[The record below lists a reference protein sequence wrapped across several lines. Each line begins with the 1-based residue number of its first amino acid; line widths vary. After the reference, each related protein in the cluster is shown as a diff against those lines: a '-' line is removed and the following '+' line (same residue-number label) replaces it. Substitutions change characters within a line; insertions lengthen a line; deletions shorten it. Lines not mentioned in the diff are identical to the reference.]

1 MLTLLAKILGPDRA
15 VTAYVFLQRWGLGLG
30 LGLAFVVGMG
40 LFLTFSAPSR
50 LEHVAHVTAEVL
62 STSPINGD
70 ARNGLLVDVR
80 LPEGKVLNL
89 TETEGLIDL
98 VPGQPACVE
107 LRRHTVTGQDHYRL
121 RLAHRCTD

>member
-1 MLTLLAKILGPDRA
+1 MLTFLAKILGPDRA
-15 VTAYVFLQRWGLGLG
+15 VTVYVFLQRWGVGLG

-50 LEHVAHVTAEVL
+50 LDHVAHVTAEVL
-62 STSPINGD
+62 STAPINGD

-80 LPEGKVLNL
+80 LPEGDVLNL

-98 VPGQPACVE
+98 APGQPACVE